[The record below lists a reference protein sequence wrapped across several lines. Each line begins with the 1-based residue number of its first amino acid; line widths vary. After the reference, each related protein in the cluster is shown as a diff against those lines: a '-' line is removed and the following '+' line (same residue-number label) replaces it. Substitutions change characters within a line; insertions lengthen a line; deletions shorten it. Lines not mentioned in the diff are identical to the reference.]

1 MLNRHIAPDI
11 VRIRTIDIPPIET
24 ITLDNGV
31 PVVIINAGTE
41 DIVKI
46 EIVNKAGK
54 SVEDKKLV
62 SRATASLM
70 KEGCGSWNAE
80 TFAEKFDFYGAG
92 MKISANMDFIYTSV
106 YTLGKYMP
114 HIIEPLSCMYF
125 SPHFEAN
132 ELGSFA
138 NVNIQKLKEELTKNE
153 VLSYRMITESIF
165 GNHHPY
171 GYNSFEEDYLAITT
185 DDVKKHFANYIGS
198 DNIYIFLSGKIS
210 PQIIREVNQYFGQHQ
225 KQTVQ
230 KPRPECTQTLRH
242 ERWFEKAPGDIQ
254 ASLKI
259 GRRLFDRTH
268 PDQTSFFVLNTILGG
283 YFSSRLMSVI
293 REDKGYTY
301 DIGSQMDQM
310 LYDGCFYVSTELSA
324 ENIEETIREVYV
336 QMEKLCS
343 KKVGSKELDMV
354 KNYLSGN
361 FLHMV
366 DGPLQIAVV
375 AKTLALTG
383 LPFSSLTQW
392 IQDVMD
398 TSASDVLACAQ
409 KYLDPKEMI
418 EVVVA

>member
-1 MLNRHIAPDI
+1 MLNRQIAPEI

-24 ITLDNGV
+24 INLDNGV

-46 EIVNKAGK
+46 EIVHKAGK
-54 SVEDKKLV
+54 SMEDKKLV

-70 KEGCGSWNAE
+70 KEGCGPWNAE

-106 YTLGKYMP
+106 YTLGKYIP
-114 HIIEPLSCMYF
+114 HIIEPLSLMYF
-125 SPHFEAN
+125 SPHFETS
-132 ELGSFA
+132 ELESFS

-165 GNHHPY
+165 GNQHPY
-171 GYNSFEEDYLAITT
+171 GYNSFEEDYLAITI
-185 DDVKKHFANYIGS
+185 DDVKNHFNHYIGS
-198 DNIYIFLSGKIS
+198 DNMNIFLSGKIS
-210 PQIIREVNQYFGQHQ
+210 PEIIRLVNQYFGQHK
-225 KQTVQ
+225 KQTIQ
-230 KPRPECTQTLRH
+230 KPVPVCSLPLRH

-259 GRRLFDRTH
+259 GRHLFDRTH
-268 PDQTSFFVLNTILGG
+268 PDQTSFFVLNTIFGG

-310 LYDGCFYVSTELSA
+310 LHDGCFYVSTELSA
-324 ENIEETIREVYV
+324 ENIEETIREIYV

-343 KKVGSKELDMV
+343 KKVGTKELDMV

-398 TSASDVLACAQ
+398 TSANDVLACAQ